1 MRHAYELAALV
12 LMLCLLAV
20 LGWFFLRG
28 DEDGL
33 SRARAGGVLRVGYAL
48 EAPFV
53 VLQPQPHAEASAPI
67 LRVSGEAPEV
77 LRATLARLG
86 FTRLAWL
93 RADFGSLIHE
103 LESGRID
110 VIAAGMF
117 ITPARARRV
126 AFSQPT
132 VELRTGLLQPASLQ
146 PAAGSMIE
154 LLRYPQRRLA
164 VLDGSVEAEQ
174 ARSLG
179 FPEGRVIAY
188 PDAPSALDGL
198 RRGRVEAL
206 ALSSVSLRY
215 MLRELPAGEFV
226 LLPDVL
232 PEAPP
237 GLAAFAVRRSDHRLR
252 DALDG
257 ELARFLGSAEHLA
270 LVAPFGIEAADIPG
284 HKP

>member
-1 MRHAYELAALV
+1 MRHAYELAALA
-12 LMLCLLAV
+12 LALCLIAV

-28 DEDGL
+28 EDDSL
-33 SRARAGGVLRVGYAL
+33 ARARAGGSLRVGYAL

-53 VLQPQPHAEASAPI
+53 LLQPQPDASAPA
-67 LRVSGEAPEV
+67 LRVSGESPEV
-77 LRATLARLG
+77 LRMALAKLG
-86 FTRLAWL
+86 ITQLVWL

-110 VIAAGMF
+110 VIAAGLF
-117 ITPARARRV
+117 ITPARARRI
-126 AFSQPT
+126 AFSHPT
-132 VELRTGLLQPASLQ
+132 IELRTGLLQPANLQ
-146 PAAGSMIE
+146 PVAASMTE

-179 FPEGRVIAY
+179 FPEGRLIAY
-188 PDAPSALDGL
+188 PDAPSALDAL
-198 RRGRVEAL
+198 RRGRAEAL

-215 MLRELPAGEFV
+215 MQRQLPADEFV
-226 LLPDVL
+226 LLSDVL

-237 GLAAFAVRRSDHRLR
+237 GLSAFAVRRHDHRLR
-252 DALDG
+252 DALDA
-257 ELARFLGSAEHLA
+257 ELSAFLGSAEHLA